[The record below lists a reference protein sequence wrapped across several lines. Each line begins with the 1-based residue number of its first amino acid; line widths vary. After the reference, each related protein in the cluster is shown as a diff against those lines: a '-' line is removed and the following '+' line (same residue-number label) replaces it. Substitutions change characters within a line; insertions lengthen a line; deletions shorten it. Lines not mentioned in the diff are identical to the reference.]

1 MANKR
6 GLCADW
12 ETQSGLLISWP
23 HEEQHRD
30 TEAALLTIVEHVSP
44 TQPVLIACHSAELI
58 GDLAINL
65 GAIPGDLR
73 FYHAP
78 NNTPWVRDY
87 GPLSCHRNDSID
99 FLDFQFNGWHSE
111 QSRQTNHDLDN
122 RLTAQL
128 DEQCVFQAN
137 LIYRNFVLE
146 GGSLSSDGQGTLL
159 GDSNSLYDSKRNG
172 DYQPNEVESYLLQ
185 NTQAQRLLTVN
196 NIAQSFAHAQALRF
210 VSADTLVVST
220 CSNPQDDFYLPL
232 QELHNQTQQL
242 RNIEDD
248 NYRVIELPLPQPIRI
263 DDQPA
268 LPAFYTDYLLT
279 NEHIFVPQFGD
290 DNDKLALEQ
299 IQALYPER
307 KAVAVD
313 ALPLLKAGGNLRA
326 ACLNLHGQITY

>member
-12 ETQSGLLISWP
+12 ETQTGLLISWP
-23 HEEQHRD
+23 HQTQHRD
-30 TEAALLTIVEHVSP
+30 IDAALLTVVEHISP
-44 TQPVLIACHSAELI
+44 TQPVLIACHNAELI

-65 GAIPGDLR
+65 GVIPGDLR

-78 NNTPWVRDY
+78 NNSPWVRDY

-99 FLDFQFNGWHSE
+99 FLDFQFTGWGKQAE
-111 QSRQTNHDLDN
+111 HDLDN

-128 DEQCVFQAN
+128 DEQCVFQSN

-159 GDSNSLYDSKRNG
+159 GDSNSLYDIKRNG

-210 VSADTLVVST
+210 VNTATLVVSV
-220 CSNPQDDFYLPL
+220 CSNPQDDFYLSL
-232 QELHNQTQQL
+232 QELHKQTQQL
-242 RNIEDD
+242 RNSDD
-248 NYRVIELPLPQPIRI
+248 SSYQIVELPLPQPIRI
-263 DDQPA
+263 NDQPA

-290 DNDKLALEQ
+290 DNDQQALDTLQ
-299 IQALYPER
+299 NLYPER
-307 KAVAVD
+307 KAIAVD